1 MKTQQN
7 EIYRVLR
14 NRIINLDYKPGEVLS
29 DRDLV
34 ACFGTSRTPVR
45 EALLKLQKDG
55 LVETVPRVG
64 TFVSPIDIKSV
75 RHAYEM
81 KKNLEG
87 LAAELAATRASE
99 DQMDG
104 LLDLAGAFG
113 DLDNF
118 RDYRE
123 CIEKDSRFHELT
135 HQSSG
140 NPLLMQTLNNLSLV
154 TVRFLQ
160 HIQYVETEY
169 QWYKDSIYAIAEA
182 IKRRDPAKARR
193 EAENHTAAFLTKLAS
208 YFFGKT

>member
-1 MKTQQN
+1 MKAHKE

-14 NRIINLDYKPGEVLS
+14 NRIIGLDYKPGEVLS

-34 ACFGTSRTPVR
+34 AGFGTSRTPVR
-45 EALLKLQKDG
+45 EAILKLQKDG

-64 TFVSPIDIKSV
+64 TFVASIDIKSV

-87 LAAELAATRASE
+87 LAAELAASRAGE
-99 DQMDG
+99 EQIRG
-104 LLDLAGAFG
+104 LLDLAGAFAG
-113 DLDNF
+113 LDNF

-135 HQSSG
+135 HEASG
-140 NPLLMQTLNNLSLV
+140 NPLLMKTLENLSLI

-160 HIQYVETEY
+160 HIQYVENEY
-169 QWYKDSIYAIAEA
+169 EWYKDSINAIAEA
-182 IKRRDPAKARR
+182 IRRRDPAKARK
-193 EAENHTAAFLTKLAS
+193 EAEQHTAAFLTKLAS
-208 YFFGKT
+208 YFFG